1 MKDLEQTTTDMYN
14 DFAYSYDILMN
25 DVDYKKRTEY
35 LCSLFNAFDR
45 MPTLMLDLA
54 CGTGEFSN
62 HFAKQGV
69 SVIGVDVSYDMLSV
83 AREKSTEAGN
93 DILYLCQDA
102 AELDL
107 YGTIDGAICCLDS
120 LNHITDYDRFC
131 KAIGR
136 VSLFLEKDR
145 LFIFDLNTEYKHRE
159 VLGNNTFVIDTDDIY
174 CVWQNEYKEN
184 NTVEINL
191 DFFVS
196 DGDAYY
202 RTGESFCERAY
213 TKQEIENAIQKAGLK
228 IETVYDDMT
237 QTAPTDTTER
247 VIYVTRKVK

>member
-1 MKDLEQTTTDMYN
+1 MYS
-14 DFAYSYDILMN
+14 DFAYSYDSLMQ

-62 HFAKQGV
+62 RFAEKGV
-69 SVIGVDVSYDMLSV
+69 SVIGVDISYDMLAI
-83 AREKSTEAGN
+83 AREKSFDAGN
-93 DILYLCQDA
+93 DVLYLCQDA
-102 AELDL
+102 TQLDL
-107 YGTIDGAICCLDS
+107 YGTVDGAICCLDS
-120 LNHITDYDRFC
+120 LNHITDYEHFC
-131 KAIGR
+131 KAIER

-159 VLGNNTFVIDTDDIY
+159 VLGNNTFVIDTDDVY

-184 NTVEINL
+184 NIVEINL
-191 DFFVS
+191 DFFTPQ
-196 DGDAYY
+196 GDAYY

-213 TKQEIENAIQKAGLK
+213 TNKEIKNALEKAGLK
-228 IETVYDDMT
+228 IEAAFDDMS
-237 QTAPTDTTER
+237 QNAPTDTTER
-247 VIYVTRKVK
+247 VIYVTRKVN

>member
-1 MKDLEQTTTDMYN
+1 MYN
-14 DFAYSYDILMN
+14 DFAYNYDALMS
-25 DVDYKKRTEY
+25 DVDYDARTEY
-35 LCSLFNAFDR
+35 LCSLFDKFDR

-62 HFAKQGV
+62 RFACKNV
-69 SVIGVDVSYDMLSV
+69 SVIGVDISYDMLSI
-83 AREKSTEAGN
+83 AREKSVDEGN

-120 LNHITDYDRFC
+120 LNHITDYNDFS
-131 KAIGR
+131 KAIAK

-174 CVWQNEYKEN
+174 CVWQNEYN
-184 NTVEINL
+184 DIDNTVEINL
-191 DFFVS
+191 DFFTVE
-196 DGDAYY
+196 GDAYY
-202 RTGESFCERAY
+202 RSGESFCERAY
-213 TKQEIENAIQKAGLK
+213 TAKEVENALALAGLK
-228 IETVYDDMT
+228 IEAIYEDLTQDMPSCTT
-237 QTAPTDTTER
+237 QR
-247 VIYVTRKVK
+247 VVYVTRKI